1 MPGYTIGLD
10 AGIAH
15 LILERPQ
22 SGNALG
28 AGFWN
33 GLAPD
38 ISALDRSGEVRAMV
52 LSSGGRN
59 FCAGMDLDEFAGGI
73 PEPDS
78 PGARESFYHL
88 ALSLQETFSCL
99 ERARFPVF
107 AAIQGAC
114 LGAGL
119 ELAAACD
126 LRYATRDSYFR
137 IEEINTGIMAD
148 VGALQR
154 LPKILPEPVVKEMA
168 FLGETLHADEAA
180 QHGFVTRLAD
190 TPDAAIKLAMAAAD
204 QVCRKAP
211 VAIAGTK
218 AALRWA
224 RDHSVADS
232 LEWSARTQSALW
244 STHDISAALRARKAR
259 TDPLFEPL
267 LAKPVLGGSTSSPG
281 GGDPQPD

>member
-1 MPGYTIGLD
+1 MSGYTITVD

-15 LILERPQ
+15 LVLIRPNA
-22 SGNALG
+22 GNALG

-38 ISALDRSGEVRAMV
+38 ISALDRSGEVRVMV
-52 LSSGGRN
+52 LSSSGPN
-59 FCAGMDLDEFAGGI
+59 FCAGMDLGEFAGGI
-73 PEPDS
+73 PAPDS

-88 ALSLQETFSCL
+88 ALSLQETFTCL
-99 ERARFPVF
+99 ERARFPLI

-126 LRYATRDSYFR
+126 LRYATRDAYFR

-168 FLGETLHADEAA
+168 FLGGTLHAEEAVR
-180 QHGFVTRLAD
+180 HGFLARLAN
-190 TPDAAIKLAMAAAD
+190 TPDAAIELAMTAAD
-204 QVCRKAP
+204 QVREKAP

-244 STHDISAALRARKAR
+244 STHDISASLGARKER
-259 TDPLFEPL
+259 TAPVFEPL
-267 LAKPVLGGSTSSPG
+267 LAKPALGKSLAAKGAATHTLE
-281 GGDPQPD
+281 

>member
-1 MPGYTIGLD
+1 MPGYAITID

-15 LILERPQ
+15 LVLTRPNA
-22 SGNALG
+22 GNALS

-38 ISALDRSGEVRAMV
+38 IGALNRTGDVRAMV
-52 LSSGGRN
+52 LSSEGPI
-59 FCAGMDLDEFAGGI
+59 FCAGMDLGEFAGGI
-73 PEPDS
+73 PDPDT
-78 PGARESFYHL
+78 PAARESFYHL
-88 ALSLQETFSCL
+88 AISLQETFSCL

-126 LRYATRDSYFR
+126 LRYASRDAYFR

-168 FLGETLHADEAA
+168 LLGRTLSAEDAA
-180 QHGFVTRLAD
+180 RHGFVADIAD
-190 TPDAAIKLAMAAAD
+190 TSSGTIELAYAAARR
-204 QVCRKAP
+204 VLEKAP
-211 VAIAGTK
+211 IAIAGTK

-224 RDHSVADS
+224 RDHSVSDA

-244 STHDISAALRARKAR
+244 STHDISSSIGARKAR
-259 TDPLFEPL
+259 STPEYQPL
-267 LAKPVLGGSTSSPG
+267 LPKSEIGRMIPTAK
-281 GGDPQPD
+281 

>member
-1 MPGYTIGLD
+1 MPGYALTID

-15 LILERPQ
+15 LVLTRPNA
-22 SGNALG
+22 GNALS

-33 GLAPD
+33 ALAPE

-52 LSSGGRN
+52 LSSDGPN
-59 FCAGMDLDEFAGGI
+59 FCAGMDLSEFASGI
-73 PEPDS
+73 PDPDS

-88 ALSLQETFSCL
+88 AVSLQETFTCL
-99 ERARFPVF
+99 ERARFPVI

-126 LRYATRDSYFR
+126 LRYATRDAYFR

-168 FLGETLHADEAA
+168 FLGGTLHAQEAVR
-180 QHGFVTRLAD
+180 HGFVARLAN
-190 TPDAAIKLAMAAAD
+190 TPDAMIELAMTAAD
-204 QVCRKAP
+204 QVRKKAP

-244 STHDISAALRARKAR
+244 STHDISASLSARKAR
-259 TDPLFEPL
+259 TAPVFEPL
-267 LAKPVLGGSTSSPG
+267 LVKPVLGKSLPTKGSSTRTPE
-281 GGDPQPD
+281 

>member
-1 MPGYTIGLD
+1 MPGYAITID

-15 LILERPQ
+15 LVLTRPNA
-22 SGNALG
+22 GNALS
-28 AGFWN
+28 AGFWK

-38 ISALDRSGEVRAMV
+38 IGALDRTGDVRAMV
-52 LSSGGRN
+52 LSSEGPI
-59 FCAGMDLDEFAGGI
+59 FCAGMDLGEFAGGI
-73 PEPDS
+73 PDPDS
-78 PGARESFYHL
+78 PAARESFYHL
-88 ALSLQETFSCL
+88 AISLQETFSCL

-126 LRYATRDSYFR
+126 LRYVSRDAYFR

-168 FLGETLHADEAA
+168 FLGRTLSADDAVR
-180 QHGFVTRLAD
+180 HGFVADIAD
-190 TPDAAIKLAMAAAD
+190 TSSGAVELAYAAARR
-204 QVCRKAP
+204 VLEKAP
-211 VAIAGTK
+211 VAIAGSK

-224 RDHSVADS
+224 RDHSVSDA

-244 STHDISAALRARKAR
+244 STRDISSSLNARKAR
-259 TDPLFEPL
+259 TVPEYEPL
-267 LAKPVLGGSTSSPG
+267 LPKAQMGRLIS
-281 GGDPQPD
+281 